1 VNLQKYYDLSQS
13 PDVGAFESRLVEFA
27 HELDFGIVVATL
39 VIESPGPAHK
49 VDCMAVG
56 NTPDAFTESFKD
68 QPSSQRDPV
77 LNRLK
82 KLSVPFVYDQDT
94 YVSEG
99 AADLWEQQAPYGYRT
114 GIAVALHLPQHRH
127 FLLGVDRDQPLPRHT
142 DRLTRMM
149 ADLQLMA
156 VHAQEAASRLLVPE
170 PDVGAACD
178 DPRLTPREVEI
189 LRWTMQGKSAWAVG
203 EILSISEHTVNFHL
217 RNVFRKLDASSK
229 HQAVLKAMALGIL

>member
-13 PDVGAFESRLVEFA
+13 PDVGAFESRLVNFA

-39 VIESPGPAHK
+39 VIESPGPSHR
-49 VDCMAVG
+49 VDCRAVG
-56 NTPDAFTESFKD
+56 NTPDAFADSFSD
-68 QPSSQRDPV
+68 HSTSQRDPV

-82 KLSVPFVYDQDT
+82 KLSVPFLYDQET

-127 FLLGVDRDQPLPRHT
+127 FLLGVDRDRPLPRHS

-149 ADLQLMA
+149 ADLQLLA
-156 VHAQEAASRLLVPE
+156 VHAQEAANRLLLPE
-170 PDVGAACD
+170 PDAG
-178 DPRLTPREVEI
+178 DPAGDPKLTPRELDV

-229 HQAVLKAMALGIL
+229 HQAVLKAIALGLL